1 MQRARRLGTR
11 MRIAAVVVAAVLL
24 GIGTPTAQPPRITS
38 TEFHT
43 TTATFAY
50 LKAVAAAYPA
60 ITELSEI
67 GRSTLGRPIYVLTV
81 SNMKNGV
88 TIDSL
93 IPLRNPREPHV
104 ANVAPMKSYMGK
116 PAHWIGG
123 STHGNEYTGTEVA
136 LMLIDRLVSGYGSDP
151 EITRLVDTKTF
162 YVCPVINPDGH
173 FNSLEKGISQRANSM
188 LQDDDG
194 DGKVNEDG
202 PDDLDGDG
210 VIAQFRYK
218 DPRGQFVIDETD
230 PRLMIRL
237 EANEQTAKARYSVV
251 TEDRDNDGDG
261 RRGEDPEAG
270 IDINRN
276 FPERWWRDDGTPGG
290 TGVYPTSSPEVRAVA
305 EFFHT
310 HPNLLMAQFFHTSG
324 GFTYRPLGSAPQTA
338 IHPKDRAIFDFVM
351 GRKYLEINGEEVPA
365 AWRTPELI
373 PALREELR
381 RTSKNKYAIERGYE
395 FPRAWKVSYDELADR
410 TYGFG
415 LSTDWDYLQLGIY
428 SLTTELWN
436 PESDIRGFPKAAS
449 GLADRNARPRA
460 LLAAQDACCGGRLFV
475 RWHPYTHP
483 ELGDGELGGW
493 NPRYTSNAW
502 PGDILAGVCDRHVRF
517 ELFRAGLMPSLA
529 VTSATA
535 RAVYDNPS
543 AMRVAVAAKD
553 GELTVMKGLPAGR
566 YRVLEVKAVIENT
579 GPLATHTG
587 RGVELRGNR
596 QDVVWLIGD
605 RDRVTFLQGTPW
617 QRLGVIDGA
626 MAIPGYTAGSGT
638 PAAPGA
644 GAPAA
649 DGRRGSARSWPAEVR
664 QSGPRREVT
673 WLVAVTGD
681 TPLRVAVSSQKGGTA
696 VVAVTMR

>member
-1 MQRARRLGTR
+1 
-11 MRIAAVVVAAVLL
+11 
-24 GIGTPTAQPPRITS
+24 
-38 TEFHT
+38 
-43 TTATFAY
+43 
-50 LKAVAAAYPA
+50 
-60 ITELSEI
+60 
-67 GRSTLGRPIYVLTV
+67 
-81 SNMKNGV
+81 
-88 TIDSL
+88 
-93 IPLRNPREPHV
+93 
-104 ANVAPMKSYMGK
+104 
-116 PAHWIGG
+116 
-123 STHGNEYTGTEVA
+123 
-136 LMLIDRLVSGYGSDP
+136 
-151 EITRLVDTKTF
+151 
-162 YVCPVINPDGH
+162 
-173 FNSLEKGISQRANSM
+173 M

-218 DPRGQFVIDETD
+218 DPKGQFVIDEVD
-230 PRLMIRL
+230 PRLMVRL

-261 RRGEDPEAG
+261 RRGEDTEAG

-324 GFTYRPLGSAPQTA
+324 GFTYRPLGSAPQSR
-338 IHPKDRAIFDFVM
+338 IHPKDLAVFDFVM

-365 AWRTPELI
+365 AWQRPESI

-381 RTSKNKYAIERGYE
+381 RTSKNKYAIERGSE
-395 FPRAWKVSYDELADR
+395 FPRAWKVSYDEVADR

-428 SLTTELWN
+428 SLTTELWI
-436 PESDIRGFPKAAS
+436 PESDIPGFPKAAA
-449 GLADRNARPRA
+449 GKEDRNARPRA

-475 RWHPYTHP
+475 RWHPYKHP
-483 ELGDGELGGW
+483 ELGEGELGGW
-493 NPRYTSNAW
+493 DPRYTSNAW

-529 VTSATA
+529 ITSATA

-543 AMRVAVAAKD
+543 ATQAAVAAKG
-553 GELTVMKGLPAGR
+553 GELTVAKGLPAGR
-566 YRVLEVKAVIENT
+566 YRVLEVKAVIENA

-626 MAIPGYTAGSGT
+626 MVVPGYSATTAAAAAASGGG
-638 PAAPGA
+638 AA
-644 GAPAA
+644 APAA
-649 DGRRGSARSWPAEVR
+649 RGGGRGSWPAEVR

-681 TPLRVAVSSQKGGTA
+681 TPLLVAVSSQKGGTS
-696 VVAVTMR
+696 VATVRIQ